1 MQSLRDGKT
10 ADNNAEA
17 AVEISTCKNG
27 SENKELY
34 VLKHLFYYKC
44 VFHFFRYVLGYPVK
58 WIYRF
63 KCKKY
68 KIRSSHFLMLANHTM
83 NIDPIFE
90 AVALKR
96 HMKFVANEAVLQYG
110 WEGKAVKFL
119 QNPIPK
125 RKGANASDTVE
136 LIKEYLRNGVSVAM
150 HAEGNRS
157 YTGETGFI
165 SPRTGELVKNA
176 ASGGLITFRTRGGY
190 MRSPRWAKHSRRG
203 PLFGAVVNEY
213 TREEIDKMTV
223 YEINEVICR
232 DLYTDAYDE
241 QRRHMDKY
249 KGRALAESLETALYI
264 CPCCRGISTMHSSED
279 LFTCSKCSYEVK
291 INEYGFF
298 ELRTPG
304 KDSDSC
310 AQKSDF
316 LDTVKDWDKWQREYI
331 AQNLDI
337 WKNHIPE
344 IEKPI
349 VSDGGMVLT
358 EVFHNETSKIIS
370 SNCRIELY
378 GDRLRAVFDTAC
390 SDGAVN
396 ARDEIKYCSTAD
408 SGSVGFMDFMLSDI
422 SRLAINARSGIVFTC
437 RDNFFKLKSD
447 KVYSNLKY
455 FAFYRYLTGRK
466 YV

>member
-1 MQSLRDGKT
+1 M
-10 ADNNAEA
+10 
-17 AVEISTCKNG
+17 
-27 SENKELY
+27 
-34 VLKHLFYYKC
+34 
-44 VFHFFRYVLGYPVK
+44 
-58 WIYRF
+58 
-63 KCKKY
+63 
-68 KIRSSHFLMLANHTM
+68 
-83 NIDPIFE
+83 
-90 AVALKR
+90 
-96 HMKFVANEAVLQYG
+96 
-110 WEGKAVKFL
+110 
-119 QNPIPK
+119 
-125 RKGANASDTVE
+125 
-136 LIKEYLRNGVSVAM
+136 
-150 HAEGNRS
+150 
-157 YTGETGFI
+157 
-165 SPRTGELVKNA
+165 
-176 ASGGLITFRTRGGY
+176 
-190 MRSPRWAKHSRRG
+190 
-203 PLFGAVVNEY
+203 
-213 TREEIDKMTV
+213 
-223 YEINEVICR
+223 
-232 DLYTDAYDE
+232 
-241 QRRHMDKY
+241 
-249 KGRALAESLETALYI
+249 
-264 CPCCRGISTMHSSED
+264 
-279 LFTCSKCSYEVK
+279 K